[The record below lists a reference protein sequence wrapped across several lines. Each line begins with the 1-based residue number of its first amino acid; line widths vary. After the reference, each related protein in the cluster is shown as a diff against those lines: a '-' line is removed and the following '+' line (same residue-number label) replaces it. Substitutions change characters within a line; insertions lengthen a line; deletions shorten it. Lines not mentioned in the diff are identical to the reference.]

1 MTIACW
7 LFDQTQEPH
16 EKKQNKKAQ
25 ENEARAKMF
34 GGLVEVRPL
43 PLAGFLLGV
52 YVAAWFIQAALM
64 DYRIAKRGGGGVK
77 APRVASNMITGMSFP
92 SFFFFFFFHF
102 FFFCADFCQR
112 KRT

>member
-1 MTIACW
+1 
-7 LFDQTQEPH
+7 
-16 EKKQNKKAQ
+16 
-25 ENEARAKMF
+25 MF

-52 YVAAWFIQAALM
+52 YVVAWFIQAALM

>member
-1 MTIACW
+1 
-7 LFDQTQEPH
+7 
-16 EKKQNKKAQ
+16 
-25 ENEARAKMF
+25 MF

-52 YVAAWFIQAALM
+52 YVVAWFIQAALM

-92 SFFFFFFFHF
+92 SFFFSSSTSSFFVPTFVKENAH
-102 FFFCADFCQR
+102 D
-112 KRT
+112 